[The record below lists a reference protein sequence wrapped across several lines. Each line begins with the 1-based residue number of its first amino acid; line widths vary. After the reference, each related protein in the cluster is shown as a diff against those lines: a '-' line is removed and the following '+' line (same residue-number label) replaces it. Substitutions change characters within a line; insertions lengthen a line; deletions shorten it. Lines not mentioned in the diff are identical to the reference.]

1 MRNPFK
7 FGKEVSGY
15 QFYDRKSDQESLYRK
30 LADGSTNVVLLAPR
44 PTTSRTVC
52 RRSHRSRSSALPVS
66 STLHTAMNELVDD
79 GIVET
84 EGRTYRLADPM
95 LVRYVRQSSVR
106 LFANDAAGGPK
117 EIGGV
122 VER

>member
-15 QFYDRKSDQESLYRK
+15 QFYDRKSDQENLYRK
-30 LADGSTNVVLLAPR
+30 LADGSTNVVLFAPR

-66 STLHTAMNELVDD
+66 STLHTAMNGLVDG

-84 EGRTYRLADPM
+84 EGRTYRIADPM
-95 LVRYVRQSSVR
+95 LVRYLGKASYDIVSGEATDRT
-106 LFANDAAGGPK
+106 NG
-117 EIGGV
+117 E
-122 VER
+122 